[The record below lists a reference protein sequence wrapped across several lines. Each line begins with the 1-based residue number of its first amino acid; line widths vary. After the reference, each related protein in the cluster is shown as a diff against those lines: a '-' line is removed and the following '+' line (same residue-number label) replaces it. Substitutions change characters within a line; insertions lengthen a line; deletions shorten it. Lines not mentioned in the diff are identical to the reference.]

1 MKKIIELLTKFSREF
16 LIISLSLLLLINTI
30 VQSSEKKVY
39 QLQSVENKR
48 LRKESDS
55 LKVVN
60 DSLVSNNI
68 IMEMELYRHE
78 MTRDE
83 VFLKYPKVGEEYQYF
98 LGHYTE

>member
-1 MKKIIELLTKFSREF
+1 MKKIIEHLTKFSREF

-39 QLQSVENKR
+39 QLQSVEMK
-48 LRKESDS
+48 LLKKESDS

-60 DSLVSNNI
+60 DSLVSDNI
-68 IMEMELYRHE
+68 IMEMELHRHE

-83 VFLKYPKVGEEYQYF
+83 VFLKYPKVGEEYEYF

>member
-1 MKKIIELLTKFSREF
+1 MKKIIEHLTKFSREF

-39 QLQSVENKR
+39 QLQSVENKE

-68 IMEMELYRHE
+68 IMEMLLYRHQ

-98 LGHYTE
+98 LVHYTE

>member
-1 MKKIIELLTKFSREF
+1 MKKIIEHFTHFGREF

-30 VQSSEKKVY
+30 TSYDNKTKFE
-39 QLQSVENKR
+39 LQSAENEK

-55 LKVVN
+55 LKVTN
-60 DSLVSNNI
+60 DSLITDNI
-68 IMEMELYRHE
+68 NMEMELQRHE

-83 VFLKYPKVGEEYQYF
+83 VFLKYPKVGQEYEYF

>member
-1 MKKIIELLTKFSREF
+1 MKKIIEHLTKFSREF

-30 VQSSEKKVY
+30 VQSSDKKVY
-39 QLQSVENKR
+39 QLQSVEMK
-48 LRKESDS
+48 LLKKESDS
-55 LKVVN
+55 LKVIN

-68 IMEMELYRHE
+68 IMEMELYRHQ

-83 VFLKYPKVGEEYQYF
+83 VFLKYPKVGEEYEYF